1 MTEKL
6 YNLGR
11 VTTGQPM
18 QTAVTAERLNRTAK
32 NFEAIGRV
40 IGTVAEGYIQDVG
53 DTQDGS
59 GGIATLPSSATVTET
74 SRTTSAK
81 VVTDSNGDTFTLN
94 ITTQI
99 VAAGTWSDGSPLT
112 LTINLA
118 PPT

>member
-40 IGTVAEGYIQDVG
+40 IGTVAEGFVQALVVKPGDVF
-53 DTQDGS
+53 DDGQLERS
-59 GGIATLPSSATVTET
+59 
-74 SRTTSAK
+74 
-81 VVTDSNGDTFTLN
+81 
-94 ITTQI
+94 Q
-99 VAAGTWSDGSPLT
+99 
-112 LTINLA
+112 
-118 PPT
+118 